1 MGLRQNIYFVRHFSR
16 LKYFTYRLLLVLV
29 LAPNY
34 KQHILSLAKV
44 RKVCYSLAKIYVK
57 SAYLNLFWWRG
68 VSFMKHIKGRSKY
81 KSMGT
86 SDLC

>member
-68 VSFMKHIKGRSKY
+68 REFHETPQGALKV
-81 KSMGT
+81 
-86 SDLC
+86 